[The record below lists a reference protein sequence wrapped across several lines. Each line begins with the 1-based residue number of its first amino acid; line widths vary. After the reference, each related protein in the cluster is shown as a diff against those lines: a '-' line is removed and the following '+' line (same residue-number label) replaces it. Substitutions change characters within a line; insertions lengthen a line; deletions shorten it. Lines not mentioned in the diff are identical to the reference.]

1 MPDAEVKKVPP
12 MPEGD
17 YKWLTDIAWRARNDG
32 LFAR

>member
-1 MPDAEVKKVPP
+1 VKKVPL

-17 YKWLTDIAWRARNDG
+17 YKWLADTAWRARNDG